1 MHNEINNKLE
11 NKYKK
16 TINSKNNITKYKC
29 IFHCPLLYNDIA
41 SSIDIDNNY
50 LVYGTFMGN
59 VALCLID
66 EFYFLGKND
75 SINLNNTNANITID
89 DAQKDNIKEIKL
101 KNKDISLKGNLNNF
115 SKIKQKKKIKDIKV
129 YLNKEP
135 DSEEIQNTEDVHSI
149 NLNDK
154 FQYNDKFIN
163 NFNLIRIK
171 KLYQNKFENISCIS
185 LSNDVLNFSV
195 GDYQIIHCEKI
206 SSFIGNDIKN
216 TYKYK
221 VINNY
226 ISEKVHNE
234 FCETAQ
240 CFMTKTNYLIVYSFY
255 FDFNWPL
262 KFNQVKYENKN
273 LLNFEVIKGSIYMSN
288 YNVPF
293 DFDGD
298 KFLYLEHYNK
308 SIRCICVYSTLK
320 EQKIFQYFIQNEF
333 GHISFMKLL
342 PDNCIFLCRKIYLC
356 EIYKIKKNI
365 NNKDITNIDEIN
377 IKENEDFTLLKSWTH
392 VRDYE
397 IISSNVFIIYNENKK
412 EEEDKTNQNNI
423 NHLKIK
429 KNKDNIIKNRNYIPS
444 LKIIQKENSIDSYSS
459 KSKNELFHFENI
471 NENSDDNNNLRD
483 LIKFEKIKDNNIKVN
498 ISNKNKNNNDDSLIK
513 EKTKYYIITLDIEG
527 NFNSYFYD
535 SENNKEMIK
544 TLFNL
549 YDIQNIETKYK
560 KVKFFSLGYPYYI
573 TMNNNYYVITTDNG
587 IFVINSEN

>member
-1 MHNEINNKLE
+1 
-11 NKYKK
+11 
-16 TINSKNNITKYKC
+16 
-29 IFHCPLLYNDIA
+29 
-41 SSIDIDNNY
+41 
-50 LVYGTFMGN
+50 
-59 VALCLID
+59 
-66 EFYFLGKND
+66 
-75 SINLNNTNANITID
+75 
-89 DAQKDNIKEIKL
+89 
-101 KNKDISLKGNLNNF
+101 
-115 SKIKQKKKIKDIKV
+115 
-129 YLNKEP
+129 
-135 DSEEIQNTEDVHSI
+135 
-149 NLNDK
+149 
-154 FQYNDKFIN
+154 
-163 NFNLIRIK
+163 
-171 KLYQNKFENISCIS
+171 
-185 LSNDVLNFSV
+185 
-195 GDYQIIHCEKI
+195 
-206 SSFIGNDIKN
+206 
-216 TYKYK
+216 
-221 VINNY
+221 
-226 ISEKVHNE
+226 
-234 FCETAQ
+234 
-240 CFMTKTNYLIVYSFY
+240 
-255 FDFNWPL
+255 
-262 KFNQVKYENKN
+262 
-273 LLNFEVIKGSIYMSN
+273 
-288 YNVPF
+288 
-293 DFDGD
+293 
-298 KFLYLEHYNK
+298 
-308 SIRCICVYSTLK
+308 
-320 EQKIFQYFIQNEF
+320 
-333 GHISFMKLL
+333 MKLL

-412 EEEDKTNQNNI
+412 EEKDNKNNI

-498 ISNKNKNNNDDSLIK
+498 ISNKNKNNNDDSLIEDK
-513 EKTKYYIITLDIEG
+513 SKYYIITLDIEG

-587 IFVINSEN
+587 IFVINSENE